1 MTKEAI
7 VNSLSNNYEHF
18 YFEREYNLIQVLIQD
33 QMISNPC
40 DSALSRYDLQRT
52 VSGYSSSMDHVAG
65 FQWSSFALKA

>member
-40 DSALSRYDLQRT
+40 DSALSRYDL
-52 VSGYSSSMDHVAG
+52 
-65 FQWSSFALKA
+65 